1 MSILSSTKSGK
12 DAILITEA
20 FFLSKGFKWNEQLSM
35 WRYKDC
41 DFNIWSVNTYD
52 IENTE
57 IAQPRYIKF
66 EVIFNKFNKQKGFHQ
81 RFKLWVTTVKEL
93 ELFINLLE
101 EKDLKKRDII
111 KDKLISRSKLVYP
124 LNN

>member
-12 DAILITEA
+12 DAILITED
-20 FFLSKGFKWNEQLSM
+20 FFISKGFVWDKQRSG

-41 DFNIWSVNTYD
+41 DFNIWGFKTYD

-57 IAQPRYIKF
+57 IAQTRYIKF
-66 EVIFNKFNKQKGFHQ
+66 EVIFNRFNRQKRLHQ
-81 RFKLWVTTVKEL
+81 RFKLWVTTLKEL

-111 KDKLISRSKLVYP
+111 KDKLISRSELVYP
-124 LNN
+124 LNR